1 MKISKHQKAEQILA
15 EKLKDKDYDIDRRI
29 KEIKANNKGD

>member
-15 EKLKDKDYDIDRRI
+15 EKLKSKDYSIEERI
-29 KEIKANNKGD
+29 KD